1 MRMMRLAFRNES
13 SSPPALARTWSS
25 PDRFAGAART
35 PTRSVARLV
44 VLCAALMLLGGC
56 SWVSGVFGGG
66 KPTESSTAVSV
77 FKVEPGQCF
86 NPPSGVKAELS
97 ELAAVACTQPHTQ
110 EAYAGL
116 TYQPPAGG
124 DASVYPGDAALA
136 SFAKGACAQAFT
148 AYVGVS
154 YLDSSL
160 FFTFLLPSARSWEQG
175 SDRTVLCFVLTTG
188 KPLTKTVKGSKL

>member
-1 MRMMRLAFRNES
+1 MPMMR
-13 SSPPALARTWSS
+13 
-25 PDRFAGAART
+25 PDRPVPPRRAVRGGRFSVRVGA
-35 PTRSVARLV
+35 LG
-44 VLCAALMLLGGC
+44 LALSLLSGC
-56 SWVSGVFGGG
+56 SWVSGVFGSN
-66 KPTESSTAVSV
+66 KTAEPSTAVSV
-77 FKVEPGQCF
+77 FKVQTGQCF

-110 EAYAGL
+110 EAYASL
-116 TYQPPAGG
+116 VYRPPAGG

-136 SFAKGACAQAFT
+136 SFAKGSCAQAFT
-148 AYVGVS
+148 SYVGVS

-160 FFTFLLPSARSWEQG
+160 FFTYLLPSARSWEQG